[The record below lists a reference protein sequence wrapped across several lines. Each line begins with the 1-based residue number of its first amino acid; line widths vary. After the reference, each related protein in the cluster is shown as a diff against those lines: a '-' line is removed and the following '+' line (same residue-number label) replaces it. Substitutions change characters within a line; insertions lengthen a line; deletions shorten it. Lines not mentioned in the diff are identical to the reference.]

1 MYLKE
6 VEVIPD
12 RNERYSREGNKNLKS
27 MILSFYESPMEQAE
41 IIFQHGE
48 YSSSQ
53 SLYSGV
59 RKAINRLDLPIVV
72 EYIQGGVY
80 LRRTD

>member
-6 VEVIPD
+6 IDAIPD

-27 MILSFYESPMEQAE
+27 MILDFYESPMEQAE
-41 IIFQHGE
+41 IVFNHGE

-59 RKAINRLDLPIVV
+59 RKAAAKLNLPIAV